1 MIDTF
6 ILSLLVGINFIYTIW
21 ADNERSKGKTPLSSV
36 EWHMFKD
43 RDFIALLKELKK
55 LINENHNDT
64 RNTIRDN
71 GKYTRKYFEELIQE
85 LSKGSSEGNTDK
97 KGGDDEEE
105 HF

>member
-1 MIDTF
+1 MTETF
-6 ILSLLVGINFIYTIW
+6 ILCLLVGLDIIYKAW
-21 ADNERSKGKTPLSSV
+21 ADREQSKMKTPLSSV

-71 GKYTRKYFEELIQE
+71 GKYTRKSFEELIQE

-97 KGGDDEEE
+97 KGGDD
-105 HF
+105 

>member
-6 ILSLLVGINFIYTIW
+6 VLSLLVGINIIYSIW
-21 ADNERSKGKTPLSSV
+21 AEYERSNMKTPLSSV

-55 LINENHNDT
+55 LIDENHNDT

-71 GKYTRKYFEELIQE
+71 GKYTRKSFEELIQD
-85 LSKGSSEGNTDK
+85 LSNGSSEGDTDK
-97 KGGDDEEE
+97 EGGDDE
-105 HF
+105 